1 MIYEI
6 DNIKQLP
13 TEELRQDFFE
23 FVAQEFPLLITEDC
37 ELFCTSYKQLERVLN
52 YFFLTDFSD
61 IIPIITL

>member
-37 ELFCTSYKQLERVLN
+37 
-52 YFFLTDFSD
+52 
-61 IIPIITL
+61 